1 MLKNKKKV
9 EIEMFLHILIIRD
22 IHVYEIFV
30 WMHNG
35 ECMKG
40 LETHKTSMFNEY
52 VRKCF
57 ENARSYK

>member
-1 MLKNKKKV
+1 
-9 EIEMFLHILIIRD
+9 MFLHILIIRD